1 MAGIITKPIF
11 LVISSSTGSTVERRF
26 NDGSFTYL
34 SGTIDQTFNHLTIDN
49 VGSGNIR
56 FSLVDKL
63 TISSAIDGS
72 KTVEDGDSLTI
83 DDVIEYINIY
93 FVGTSQVEL
102 ILTSD

>member
-11 LVISSSTGSTVERRF
+11 LVISSSTGSTVEKRF
-26 NDGSFTYL
+26 DDGSLTYL
-34 SGTIDQTFNHLTIDN
+34 TEAIDQTFNHLTIDN

-63 TISSAIDGS
+63 TISSAVDGS

-83 DDVIEYINIY
+83 DDVIRYIQIY
-93 FVGTSQVEL
+93 FIATSQVEL